1 MPYYWRPW
9 YRRRRRRLWRRRARK
24 AIRRRFWRRRHHWV
38 RKPKRKAK
46 KITVKQWQPSTIK
59 RLKVRGP
66 YPLFQGTT
74 QRLGNN
80 MTQYLDSIAPHLI
93 PGGGLMSIT
102 QFSLNCLYELH
113 KKARNWW
120 TQSNCHLPLIRYS
133 GCKIKLFR
141 STNVDYVFVYATCG
155 DMKASEKMYQST
167 QPGVLLMNKRKVIVR
182 CLENTKHKRP
192 FKTVKIQP
200 PAMLQNKWYFQQELA
215 NIPLLLTIT
224 SACSLDRFYTAANSI
239 SNTIGF
245 ESLNTD
251 FFQNHNFKTPY
262 PTTGYKPNNDFSL
275 YTFKD
280 HTTFEE
286 ATYKHLVYLGNSKE
300 YTHGYKVD
308 EVRAQNTQTWE
319 QKCDVYFTTMAYW
332 GNPFT
337 QPYFDEDYDQL
348 IVTKKTLQEVQRQ
361 AKITQGSKK
370 LTDDGFFTKLT
381 QPLTW
386 HCRYNPQQDQSHN
399 AVFFSPITGNPI
411 PWEQPHDARLTTE
424 GLPLWLL
431 FQGLLDYHAKAQ
443 DIQRLTTDYITA
455 IVSDYISPK
464 KSYYVPLDKDFL
476 ENRSP
481 YETQDGYKTTYDIQN
496 WQPKTNFQLQSINTI
511 LSTGPATSK
520 LPEKI
525 SAEAHMLY
533 TFYFKLGG
541 CPPPMDDVCDPAK
554 QPTFPTPGNLLSTTI
569 LQSPET
575 PIEYYLSSF
584 DQRRD
589 ILTST
594 AAKRLK
600 TDWTIKDPVFQPTG
614 TTAAEVPIRTTEET
628 STEDSS
634 EEEKDQ
640 ETLQWNLQQHRR
652 KQRKLRKRILQLLAL
667 TQNLE

>member
-120 TQSNCHLPLIRYS
+120 TQSNCQLPLIRYS

-141 STNVDYVFVYATCG
+141 STNTDYVFVYATCG

-182 CLENTKHKRP
+182 CLENTKHKKP

-251 FFQNHNFKTPY
+251 FFKNHNFKTPSI
-262 PTTGYKPNNDFSL
+262 TTGYKPNDTFSL
-275 YTFKD
+275 YIFTG
-280 HTTFEE
+280 HQSFEE
-286 ATYKHLVYLGNSKE
+286 ATYESLRYCGNTKD
-300 YTHGYKVD
+300 YTTGHSIT
-308 EVRAQNTQTWE
+308 EALNTGSWQDKCEKYFQTLAMW
-319 QKCDVYFTTMAYW
+319 A
-332 GNPFT
+332 NPFCGE
-337 QPYFDEDYDQL
+337 YFHPDFDNF
-348 IVTKKTLQEVQRQ
+348 IVTKKSLTEVKNQ
-361 AKITQGSKK
+361 AKQHQTGK
-370 LTDDGFFTKLT
+370 LADGEWFTKLS

-399 AVFFSPITGNPI
+399 AIFFTPITGNAT
-411 PWEQPHDARLTTE
+411 PWQEPHEQNLITE
-424 GLPLWLL
+424 GLPLWLML
-431 FQGLLDYHAKAQ
+431 QGLIDFHAKAL
-443 DIQRLTTDYITA
+443 DIQRMMTDYCLV
-455 IVSDYISPK
+455 IVSDYIEPK
-464 KSYYVPLDKDFL
+464 RHTYYVPLDQDFL
-476 ENRSP
+476 HNKSP
-481 YETQDGYKTTYDIQN
+481 YETQEGLKTIYDRQN
-496 WQPKTNFQLQSINTI
+496 WHPKLNFQIQSTNTI

-520 LPEKI
+520 LPDKI

-541 CPPPMDDVCDPAK
+541 CPPPMDNVCDPAK

-589 ILTST
+589 ILTAT